1 MTVRVLMIGANDQ
14 GGHGFYCR
22 TLAGALR
29 ESGIDVCLYGLRSFA
44 TPPYVRVRPLWAA
57 DRFLRAAANSVRA
70 LNQVAKGRF
79 DIIHFQLITP
89 LTDRF
94 WIPVMARKV
103 PMIITVHNVEPH
115 KPTVSFT
122 PRWFRPI
129 YRRSDKLIVHSITNK
144 RRLVEIYPELVGKI
158 VVIPHGVWLPT
169 KRCSKEE
176 ARNRLGIPL
185 NRKVILFFGGI
196 RRNKGLDLLLES
208 IAVLCKRYLNS
219 NESPP
224 LLVVA
229 GSLPV
234 NESFTPYSQR
244 IMELEIEKYVYAK
257 IGFVP
262 DEEVPY
268 YFCASDVVALPYAD
282 QFQAHSGVLMLAY
295 GYGVPVV
302 VTDVGSLGETVR
314 DDGTGIVVSYRKP
327 DMLAEALRSL
337 LGNPDMRTRAAQN
350 MLRLSVE
357 KYSWRA
363 VAEQTARVYE
373 EVFRERVVGGRED
386 SI

>member
-1 MTVRVLMIGANDQ
+1 MAVRVLMIGANDQ

-22 TLAGALR
+22 TLADALK
-29 ESGIDVCLYGLRSFA
+29 ESGTDVRLYGLRPFA
-44 TPPYVRVRPLWAA
+44 TPPYLRVRPLWAA

-94 WIPVMARKV
+94 WIPAMARKV

-115 KPTVSFT
+115 KPTVGFT
-122 PRWFRPI
+122 PSWFRPI
-129 YRRSDKLIVHSITNK
+129 YRCSDKLIVHSITNK
-144 RRLVEIYPELVGKI
+144 HRLVEIYPELVDKI
-158 VVIPHGVWLPT
+158 VVIPHGVWVPT
-169 KRCSKEE
+169 KRYSKEE

-196 RRNKGLDLLLES
+196 RRNKGLDLLLEAM
-208 IAVLCKRYLNS
+208 AVLCKRYLNS
-219 NESPP
+219 NDPP
-224 LLVVA
+224 LLIVA

-244 IMELEIEKYVYAK
+244 IMELEIEKHVYAK

-268 YFCASDVVALPYAD
+268 YFCASDVVALPYTD

-314 DDGTGIVVSYRKP
+314 EDGTGVVISQRDP
-327 DMLAEALRSL
+327 DILAEALRSL
-337 LGNPDMRTRAAQN
+337 LGNPDTHTRAAQN

-373 EVFRERVVGGRED
+373 EVFREKVVRGREH
-386 SI
+386 SF

>member
-1 MTVRVLMIGANDQ
+1 MRVLMIGANDQ

-22 TLAGALR
+22 TLAEALR
-29 ESGIDVCLYGLRSFA
+29 ESGVDVRLYGLRPFA
-44 TPPYVRVRPLWAA
+44 TPPYVRFRPLWAA

-94 WIPVMARKV
+94 WIPAMARKV

-115 KPTVSFT
+115 KPTVGFT
-122 PRWFRPI
+122 SNWFRPI
-129 YRRSDKLIVHSITNK
+129 YQSSDRLIVHSNTNM
-144 RRLVEIYPELVGKI
+144 RRFVEIYPELVDKT
-158 VVIPHGVWLPT
+158 VVIPHGAWVPT
-169 KRCSKEE
+169 KRYSKEE
-176 ARNRLGIPL
+176 ARSRLGLPL
-185 NRKVILFFGGI
+185 NRQMILFFGSI
-196 RRNKGLDLLLES
+196 RQNKGLGFLLEA
-208 IAVLCKRYLNS
+208 IATLCKRFLDDT
-219 NESPP
+219 PP
-224 LLVVA
+224 LLIVA

-234 NESFTPYSQR
+234 NESFEPYSQR
-244 IMELEIEKYVYAK
+244 IMELGIEEYVCAK

-268 YFCASDVVALPYAD
+268 YFCASDVVALPYTD
-282 QFQAHSGVLMLAY
+282 QFQAQSGVLMLAY

-302 VTDVGSLGETVR
+302 VTDVGSLGEIVR
-314 DDGTGIVVSYRKP
+314 EDGTGIVVSQRDP
-327 DMLAEALRSL
+327 DILANALRSI
-337 LGNPDMRTRAAQN
+337 LGNPNMRTRAAQS

-363 VAEQTARVYE
+363 VAEKTVEVYEMALRQRGARV
-373 EVFRERVVGGRED
+373 GRT
-386 SI
+386 S

>member
-1 MTVRVLMIGANDQ
+1 MAVRVLMIGANDQ

-22 TLAGALR
+22 TLADALR
-29 ESGIDVCLYGLRSFA
+29 ESGTDVRLYGLRPFA
-44 TPPYVRVRPLWAA
+44 TPPYVRFRPLWAA

-122 PRWFRPI
+122 ARWFRPI
-129 YRRSDKLIVHSITNK
+129 YRCSDKLIVHSITNK
-144 RRLVEIYPELVGKI
+144 RRLVEIYPELLHKI

-169 KRCSKEE
+169 KRYSKEE
-176 ARNRLGIPL
+176 ARNRLGIPV
-185 NRKVILFFGGI
+185 NREVILFFGGI
-196 RRNKGLDLLLES
+196 RQNKGLNLLLE
-208 IAVLCKRYLNS
+208 AMAALCKTYS
-219 NESPP
+219 DGPPP
-224 LLVVA
+224 LLIVA

-234 NESFTPYSQR
+234 NESFEPYSQR
-244 IMELEIEKYVYAK
+244 IMELGIEECVCAK

-268 YFCASDVVALPYAD
+268 YFCASDVVALPYTD

-314 DDGTGIVVSYRKP
+314 EDGTGIVVSHRKP
-327 DMLAEALRSL
+327 DILAEALRSL

-363 VAEQTARVYE
+363 VAEKTVEVYE
-373 EVFRERVVGGRED
+373 MALRQRGARGDGPPR
-386 SI
+386 